1 MERRHERIRPKPQPQ
16 TLLGPPVFIY
26 GLLGLLVLV
35 IALAFASATAESKT
49 LQTEQLVLKT
59 GGGDHKFT
67 VEIAE
72 SASEQAV
79 GLMFRTS
86 MAADRGMLFIYD
98 KQQPVAMWMK
108 NTYISLDMVFIT
120 EKGVVHHVVHNTVPQ
135 SLKTIES
142 NGKVLA
148 VLELNA
154 GTADRIGLKP
164 GDTVVHKT
172 FTQ

>member
-1 MERRHERIRPKPQPQ
+1 M
-16 TLLGPPVFIY
+16 
-26 GLLGLLVLV
+26 VLV

-49 LQTEQLVLKT
+49 LPTEELVLKT
-59 GGGDHKFT
+59 GGGEHKFT
-67 VEIAE
+67 VEIAD
-72 SASEQAV
+72 SPSEQAI

-86 MAADRGMLFIYD
+86 MPADRGMLFIYD

-120 EKGVVHHVVHNTVPQ
+120 EKGVVHHVVRNTVPQ

-148 VLELNA
+148 VLELIA

-164 GDTVVHKT
+164 GDKVVHKT